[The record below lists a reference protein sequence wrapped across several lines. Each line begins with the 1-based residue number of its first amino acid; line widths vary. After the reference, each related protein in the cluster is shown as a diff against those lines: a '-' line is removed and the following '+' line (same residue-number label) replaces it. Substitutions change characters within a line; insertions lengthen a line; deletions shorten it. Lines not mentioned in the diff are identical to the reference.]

1 VATKSAKERIG
12 SVFAGRYRLD
22 EVLGQGATGTVYAAT
37 DQTAE
42 DGGRVAV
49 KIFHGEG
56 GGAERAEQLLSEA
69 RSAAAIGHTAVVD
82 VLDSGRDD
90 EGTPYLVMERLDAET
105 LRDAIDRGDL
115 AVDVVVDVAAQVL
128 DGLAATHARDIVHRD
143 VKPSSIF
150 VERDGDTMKAR
161 LAGFGAIADVESEE
175 MRTLAYVSP
184 EEVRGEKLDRR
195 SDVWS
200 CGAVLFHALSGR
212 PPFEA
217 ESRQDLL
224 EAIREQEP
232 PPLAS
237 VTEDLPEWL
246 LRIVDTALSR
256 DPAKRFQHA
265 SQMSIALRN
274 RGEAPMSLDWEGY
287 EDATMR
293 TSSLYDAPDDGEP
306 ATAPNPDETGPSMAV
321 DAAQLTG
328 PSTETD
334 REDARADTDRPPPL
348 STATPPWIWAILLL
362 VAAMIAYF
370 LVR

>member
-1 VATKSAKERIG
+1 
-12 SVFAGRYRLD
+12 
-22 EVLGQGATGTVYAAT
+22 
-37 DQTAE
+37 
-42 DGGRVAV
+42 
-49 KIFHGEG
+49 
-56 GGAERAEQLLSEA
+56 
-69 RSAAAIGHTAVVD
+69 
-82 VLDSGRDD
+82 
-90 EGTPYLVMERLDAET
+90 
-105 LRDAIDRGDL
+105 
-115 AVDVVVDVAAQVL
+115 
-128 DGLAATHARDIVHRD
+128 
-143 VKPSSIF
+143 
-150 VERDGDTMKAR
+150 
-161 LAGFGAIADVESEE
+161 
-175 MRTLAYVSP
+175 
-184 EEVRGEKLDRR
+184 
-195 SDVWS
+195 
-200 CGAVLFHALSGR
+200 
-212 PPFEA
+212 
-217 ESRQDLL
+217 
-224 EAIREQEP
+224 
-232 PPLAS
+232 
-237 VTEDLPEWL
+237 
-246 LRIVDTALSR
+246 VDTALSR